1 MKALITGIGGQ
12 TGSYLAELLLEKG
25 YTVHGMIRRSSVF
38 NTHRIDH
45 LKGQVTLHFGD
56 MTDSTSISKILR
68 AVEPD
73 EVYHMA
79 AQSHV
84 RLSFD
89 IPEYTTDVDALGTL
103 RLIEALKDCGSP
115 KFYMASSSELF
126 GKVQE
131 VPQTEKTPF
140 HPRSPYA
147 ISKLASYWM
156 TVNWREQGA
165 FSVNGILFNHES
177 PRRAPTFVTK
187 KVCVA
192 AAEIFRGER
201 EKLLLGNLDARR
213 DWGYAP
219 EYAEG
224 IWRMMQQP
232 KPDDYILATG
242 ETHSVRE
249 FLDEAFGY
257 LGLDWHK
264 YVGVDPRYFRPT
276 EVDLLLG
283 NPAKARNIL
292 GWQAKTKFRELVKIM
307 VDAELSV

>member
-1 MKALITGIGGQ
+1 
-12 TGSYLAELLLEKG
+12 
-25 YTVHGMIRRSSVF
+25 MIRRSSVF

>member
-1 MKALITGIGGQ
+1 VKALITGIGGQ